1 MMAPSLAMAQPTRAI
16 SSTVAWG
23 PAGLG
28 WFWGFT
34 GSPAADQASSHFV
47 ISSGSAM
54 SEVAVFSVKS
64 ILRLKPNLS
73 APSTSF
79 SAPIST
85 PSWPNTV
92 LLDSS
97 VARAS
102 VMSP

>member
-1 MMAPSLAMAQPTRAI
+1 
-16 SSTVAWG
+16 
-23 PAGLG
+23 
-28 WFWGFT
+28 
-34 GSPAADQASSHFV
+34 
-47 ISSGSAM
+47 M